1 MNLIMPVDRYC
12 LFSAPFDHS
21 NTSPE
26 ALHNVRER
34 AKAAGLNPELLVDN
48 TQDYL
53 LWAFLTSSSEYR
65 SDMQRL
71 DGPGL
76 LRVVGQMI
84 EDGIQN
90 VRRLVAASAPDS
102 VSFNPV
108 MRLPCV
114 SHTDRA
120 YRSHRFRPTAAVLD
134 SDFLAN
140 EGAFLAKCD

>member
-1 MNLIMPVDRYC
+1 V
-12 LFSAPFDHS
+12 PFRSLEHV
-21 NTSPE
+21 PE

-84 EDGIQN
+84 EGWHPD

-102 VSFNPV
+102 VSFNPFKA
-108 MRLPCV
+108 
-114 SHTDRA
+114 ST
-120 YRSHRFRPTAAVLD
+120 RSSLGDT
-134 SDFLAN
+134 N
-140 EGAFLAKCD
+140 